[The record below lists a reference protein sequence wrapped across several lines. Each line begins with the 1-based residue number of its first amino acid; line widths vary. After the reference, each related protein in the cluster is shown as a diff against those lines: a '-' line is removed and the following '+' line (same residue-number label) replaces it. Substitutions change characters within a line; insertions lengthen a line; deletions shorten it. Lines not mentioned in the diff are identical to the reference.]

1 MGYSCAL
8 CRTGSCG
15 KQSLKHEARVATDE
29 TWVGCAPIR
38 RIRVIRV
45 PFASPK
51 EESFVRN
58 LVTFAAI
65 IEIIAITIWVGG
77 MAALAFIAAPAI
89 FQTAASRESA
99 GKTFG
104 LMLKR
109 FHWVM
114 YACGAVVL
122 LAGVLRWLGSFNH
135 RLLASELTRYVIA
148 ALMLALALYSGLV
161 VARGLD
167 RLRAQMPNGI
177 DRVAKDDERR
187 VQFNRLHRLS
197 TTLMAFNLL
206 LGLALAVM
214 FALEG

>member
-1 MGYSCAL
+1 
-8 CRTGSCG
+8 
-15 KQSLKHEARVATDE
+15 
-29 TWVGCAPIR
+29 
-38 RIRVIRV
+38 
-45 PFASPK
+45 
-51 EESFVRN
+51 VRN
-58 LVTFAAI
+58 LVTFSAI

-104 LMLKR
+104 LILKR

-122 LAGVLRWLGSFNH
+122 LAGALRWLGSFNH

-148 ALMLALALYSGLV
+148 TLMLALALYSGLI
-161 VARGLD
+161 VARQLD

-177 DRVAKDDERR
+177 DRVPKDDTRR
-187 VQFNRLHRLS
+187 VEFNRLHRLS

-214 FALEG
+214 FALED